1 MRIFFLFLIVASSL
15 VSCKAPLPVYFD
27 KPMGT
32 ACDSFP
38 EHLQGNFYIM
48 DEIITKGQEALEGNF
63 RIVNGKIVLMDTSKV
78 VLKDEKNSFA
88 KEDTIPQKQINEIDT
103 PVEENNFYK
112 IAKLNSLSI
121 MHVDSSA
128 DVIDKTYKIAFAFLK
143 ISKNKISI
151 IIRDSL
157 TNNHD
162 VLLIQLNGKTK
173 LTTFSDDYY
182 INFKTPFGW
191 EYLKI
196 QCWNKG
202 DFLNMVPFYFTN
214 YNDKTG
220 DVNVFL
226 KSTNDIYPDLK
237 PVYNNDK
244 IIVGVKALSK
254 PELVKEKFKNSDN
267 YMMMMKVK

>member
-1 MRIFFLFLIVASSL
+1 MRMFFLFLIVASSL

-27 KPMGT
+27 KPIGV

-38 EHLQGNFYIM
+38 EQMYGNYYIM
-48 DEIITKGQEALEGNF
+48 DEIISKGQESFQGNF
-63 RIVNGKIVLMDTSKV
+63 RIVGGEIILMDTSKV
-78 VLKDEKNSFA
+78 ELKDEKTSVA
-88 KEDTIPQKQINEIDT
+88 KEDTLSQKQTNEIDT

-121 MHVDSSA
+121 AMVDSAA
-128 DVIDKTYKIAFAFLK
+128 DMIDKTYKIAFAFIK

-162 VLLIQLNGKTK
+162 VLLIQLNEKTK
-173 LTTFSDDYY
+173 LTTYSDDYY
-182 INFKTPFGW
+182 LNFKTPFGW

-196 QCWNKG
+196 ESWNKG

-220 DVNVFL
+220 DVKVFL
-226 KSTNDIYPDLK
+226 KSTSDIYPDLK
-237 PVYNNDK
+237 PVYNDEK
-244 IIVGVKALSK
+244 IIIGVKGLSNPK
-254 PELVKEKFKNSDN
+254 VVKEKFKNSSN
-267 YMMMMKVK
+267 YMMLMKVK

>member
-32 ACDSFP
+32 ACDTFP
-38 EHLQGNFYIM
+38 EQLQGNFYIM
-48 DEIITKGQEALEGNF
+48 DEIINKGQQSVEENY
-63 RIVNGKIVLMDTSKV
+63 RIVGGKIVLMDTSKV
-78 VLKDEKNSFA
+78 VLKDEKSSDTI
-88 KEDTIPQKQINEIDT
+88 EDTIPQKQINEIDT

-121 MHVDSSA
+121 MHIDSSA

-151 IIRDSL
+151 IIRDSSA
-157 TNNHD
+157 NNHD
-162 VLLIQLNGKTK
+162 VLLIQLNEKTK
-173 LTTFSDDYY
+173 LTTYSDDYY
-182 INFKTPFGW
+182 LNFKTPYGW

-237 PVYNNDK
+237 PAYNNEK
-244 IIVGVKALSK
+244 IIVGVKGLSK
-254 PELVKEKFKNSDN
+254 PVIVKEKFKNSSN
-267 YMMMMKVK
+267 YMMLMKVK